1 MTGTTVMRL
10 ADSDVVPF
18 DFTGLDE
25 ALGRYMSELKKLA
38 KTEGDEINEQNKE
51 LEEGV
56 LAATSDPTKTYVP
69 PVSESPE
76 PTLDFSSM
84 DDAIANVRKSTQRY
98 QAAFTKAQQTDASSA
113 SASFEAV
120 NSALM
125 RTERDLLSSEGLPGR
140 PWYKNILY
148 APGIFTGY
156 GVKTV
161 PGVREAIE
169 QKNWQQATEEIAIVA
184 GALQKEADAINAA
197 ASALESAAR

>member
-1 MTGTTVMRL
+1 L
-10 ADSDVVPF
+10 ADADVVPF

-25 ALGRYMSELKKLA
+25 ALDRYMSELKKLA

-69 PVSESPE
+69 PASESPE
-76 PTLDFSSM
+76 PNLDFSAM
-84 DDAIANVRKSTQRY
+84 DSALANIRKSTQRY
-98 QAAFTKAQQTDASSA
+98 QAAFTKAEQTDASSA
-113 SASFEAV
+113 SFDAV
-120 NSALM
+120 NRALM
-125 RTERDLLSSEGLPGR
+125 QTERDLLSSEGLPGR
-140 PWYKNILY
+140 PWYKNALY

-169 QKNWQQATEEIAIVA
+169 QKNWQQATEQIAIVA
-184 GALQKEADAINAA
+184 GVLQKEADAINTA
-197 ASALESAAR
+197 ASALESAAH